1 MASLISAIASLMW
14 PAIVVVAL
22 IIFRHPLR
30 RIISSAERREWTLEV
45 GGQKLTMRQ
54 LSEQQNSLIT
64 DLQRRVG
71 GLSQAVTGRAPEQ
84 AATGDGGRDA
94 GAEPA
99 REAARQGWE
108 AADQPADAPAYSV
121 LWVDDHPENN
131 AVLIESLRRNGVR
144 VDLPRTTRD
153 GLALLSQRR
162 YAIVIS
168 DMGRTEAGQDVPDAG
183 LRLLKRVRETRP
195 SIPFV
200 IYASPGAAS
209 YYREQALAE
218 HATAITASP
227 TELSAILMS
236 LGLG

>member
-1 MASLISAIASLMW
+1 MW
-14 PAIVVVAL
+14 PAIVVAAL

-30 RIISSAERREWTLEV
+30 RIIASAERREWTLEV

-64 DLQRRVG
+64 DLQRQVG
-71 GLSQAVTGRAPEQ
+71 GLSHAVAGRAPDRAP
-84 AATGDGGRDA
+84 AADAGRDA
-94 GAEPA
+94 GPA
-99 REAARQGWE
+99 GPAGQAARQGWE
-108 AADQPADAPAYSV
+108 AADLPADAPANSV

-131 AVLIESLRRNGVR
+131 AVLIESLRRSGAR
-144 VDLPRTTRD
+144 VDLARTTRD

-168 DMGRTEAGQDVPDAG
+168 DMGRSEEGQDVPDAG

-195 SIPFV
+195 ALPFV
-200 IYASPGAAS
+200 IYASPGASS

-227 TELSAILMS
+227 TELSAILLA